1 MKHASVIIAALVLAA
16 GGCGLPVGPNAG
28 GPTTMNNAAD
38 TKAWQELVPWKSDAP
53 IVKKTGT
60 GLEYIVLSSGP
71 AEGETPVLR
80 SEATVHYE
88 GHLNADNSKFDS
100 SFDRG
105 EPATFPVG
113 AVVPGFSEA
122 LQLMKPGDNWLVFI
136 PSALG
141 YGPRGSRG
149 AIPPNADLVFEIE
162 MKPFVTPPPPPEID
176 RDAWAKH
183 TPWNSAS
190 PDVKK
195 TASGLEYVVLAN
207 GPAGGVAARAD
218 QEAEVYYEGRLASGG
233 DAFDSAFER
242 GGTEVFPVAA
252 VVPGFSE
259 ALQLMKPGDRFLVH
273 IPSALGYG
281 ARGTPGGPIP
291 PNADLMF
298 EILMVAAY

>member
-1 MKHASVIIAALVLAA
+1 MKLASFILAALALAA
-16 GGCGLPVGPNAG
+16 GGCGLPIGPMSG
-28 GPTTMNNAAD
+28 GPTTMTNAAD
-38 TKAWQELVPWKSDAP
+38 AKAWQELVPWKSDAP
-53 IVKKTGT
+53 MVKKP
-60 GLEYIVLSSGP
+60 S
-71 AEGETPVLR
+71 LR
-80 SEATVHYE
+80 SEVTVHYE
-88 GHLNADNSKFDS
+88 GHLNVDNSKFDS

-105 EPATFPVG
+105 EPTSFPVAG
-113 AVVPGFSEA
+113 VVPGFSEA
-122 LQLMKPGDNWLVFI
+122 LQLMKPGDNWMVFI

-141 YGPRGSRG
+141 YGSRGSRG

-162 MKPFVTPPPPPEID
+162 MKSFVTPPPPPEIN

-183 TPWNSAS
+183 TPWNSAA
-190 PDVKK
+190 PEVKK

-207 GPAGGVAARAD
+207 GPADGVVVRAD
-218 QEAEVYYEGRLASGG
+218 QEAEVYYEGRLTSGG
-233 DAFDSAFER
+233 EAFDSAFER

-259 ALQLMKPGDRFLVH
+259 ALQLMRPGDRFLVH

-298 EILMVAAY
+298 EILMVQAY

>member
-1 MKHASVIIAALVLAA
+1 
-16 GGCGLPVGPNAG
+16 
-28 GPTTMNNAAD
+28 MNNAAN

-71 AEGETPVLR
+71 AGGETPSIR
-80 SEATVHYE
+80 SEVTVHYE

-105 EPATFPVG
+105 APTSFPVG
-113 AVVPGFSEA
+113 GVVPGFSEA
-122 LQLMKPGDNWLVFI
+122 LQLMKPGDNWLVYI
-136 PSALG
+136 PSPLG
-141 YGPRGSRG
+141 YGARGSRG

-162 MKPFVTPPPPPEID
+162 MKSFTSPPDID

-183 TPWNSAS
+183 TPWKSGA
-190 PDVKK
+190 PEVKK
-195 TASGLEYVVLAN
+195 TASGLEYVVLAS
-207 GPAGGVAARAD
+207 GPAGGVAVRAD

-233 DAFDSAFER
+233 EAFDSAFER

-259 ALQLMKPGDRFLVH
+259 ALQLMRPGDRFLVH

-298 EILMVAAY
+298 EILMVQAY